1 MEEESSCCPFSPSS
15 LWEVIVK
22 CDDIC
27 FTHVLPRLN
36 GTDLKFLYGV
46 NKETRKLIK
55 RSTRAGDLKEKFKVQ
70 EMSSISTLEV
80 AWEHKSL
87 WPRHWEETWFCVK
100 VAKTNKLELLKWA
113 REEKKC
119 KRDDRTIDAAAYQG
133 NLEMVKY
140 CVANEC
146 PINTWACESAA
157 QNGHLECL
165 KYLREEVKAPW
176 DFLPAAWAAKNGHL
190 HILEYLVERKY
201 NKYNVLACKLAAMN
215 GHLDCLKYLHE
226 TAKAPWN
233 YKAKKQRR
241 REYALTLHIPF
252 SSSFESIRYIY
263 KRGLGLEF
271 SQTLSK
277 NQIRLSAFSIQKER
291 ERTRKNNSSDQN
303 MRATSFAQ
311 TTSCS
316 SSNKKSFIITKRRH
330 KIGGKMQTKMRPK
343 KAATTASAATSGGV
357 QTIGETFKKLKSE
370 NKIAFIPFVVAG
382 DPNLEATAKALKILD
397 AAGADVIELGVPYS
411 DPLAD
416 GPVIQAAATRALENG
431 ATLDKVIAM
440 AKKTID
446 NGKGVKAPIVMFT
459 YFNPIYQRGV
469 EKFVQQIADAGAR
482 GLLIPDV
489 PLEETYETS
498 KICSKYGIDLVLLS
512 TPTTPTER
520 ARQIAL
526 NTKGFVYLV
535 SVTGVTGMQ
544 TNVASRVEEL
554 VADLRKVTDE
564 PIAVGFGVSNA
575 GHAKQI
581 VNWGA
586 DGVIVGSA
594 LVRALGEAASE
605 EEGLKAFEEKAKE
618 IRSGA
623 CRD

>member
-1 MEEESSCCPFSPSS
+1 
-15 LWEVIVK
+15 
-22 CDDIC
+22 
-27 FTHVLPRLN
+27 
-36 GTDLKFLYGV
+36 
-46 NKETRKLIK
+46 
-55 RSTRAGDLKEKFKVQ
+55 
-70 EMSSISTLEV
+70 
-80 AWEHKSL
+80 
-87 WPRHWEETWFCVK
+87 
-100 VAKTNKLELLKWA
+100 
-113 REEKKC
+113 
-119 KRDDRTIDAAAYQG
+119 
-133 NLEMVKY
+133 
-140 CVANEC
+140 
-146 PINTWACESAA
+146 
-157 QNGHLECL
+157 
-165 KYLREEVKAPW
+165 
-176 DFLPAAWAAKNGHL
+176 
-190 HILEYLVERKY
+190 
-201 NKYNVLACKLAAMN
+201 
-215 GHLDCLKYLHE
+215 
-226 TAKAPWN
+226 
-233 YKAKKQRR
+233 
-241 REYALTLHIPF
+241 
-252 SSSFESIRYIY
+252 
-263 KRGLGLEF
+263 
-271 SQTLSK
+271 
-277 NQIRLSAFSIQKER
+277 
-291 ERTRKNNSSDQN
+291 
-303 MRATSFAQ
+303 
-311 TTSCS
+311 
-316 SSNKKSFIITKRRH
+316 
-330 KIGGKMQTKMRPK
+330 MQTKMRPK
-343 KAATTASAATSGGV
+343 KAACAASAATSGGV
-357 QTIGETFKKLKSE
+357 KAIGETFKKLKSE

-382 DPNLEATAKALKILD
+382 DPNLEATAKALKILGALLMLVFRLLCLCLCLRTDETTLFSLSFFLFNFFETTNKTD

>member
-1 MEEESSCCPFSPSS
+1 
-15 LWEVIVK
+15 
-22 CDDIC
+22 
-27 FTHVLPRLN
+27 
-36 GTDLKFLYGV
+36 
-46 NKETRKLIK
+46 
-55 RSTRAGDLKEKFKVQ
+55 
-70 EMSSISTLEV
+70 
-80 AWEHKSL
+80 
-87 WPRHWEETWFCVK
+87 
-100 VAKTNKLELLKWA
+100 
-113 REEKKC
+113 
-119 KRDDRTIDAAAYQG
+119 
-133 NLEMVKY
+133 
-140 CVANEC
+140 
-146 PINTWACESAA
+146 
-157 QNGHLECL
+157 
-165 KYLREEVKAPW
+165 
-176 DFLPAAWAAKNGHL
+176 
-190 HILEYLVERKY
+190 
-201 NKYNVLACKLAAMN
+201 
-215 GHLDCLKYLHE
+215 
-226 TAKAPWN
+226 
-233 YKAKKQRR
+233 
-241 REYALTLHIPF
+241 
-252 SSSFESIRYIY
+252 
-263 KRGLGLEF
+263 
-271 SQTLSK
+271 
-277 NQIRLSAFSIQKER
+277 
-291 ERTRKNNSSDQN
+291 
-303 MRATSFAQ
+303 
-311 TTSCS
+311 
-316 SSNKKSFIITKRRH
+316 
-330 KIGGKMQTKMRPK
+330 MQTNPRPK
-343 KAATTASAATSGGV
+343 KAACAASAATSGGV

>member
-1 MEEESSCCPFSPSS
+1 
-15 LWEVIVK
+15 
-22 CDDIC
+22 
-27 FTHVLPRLN
+27 
-36 GTDLKFLYGV
+36 
-46 NKETRKLIK
+46 
-55 RSTRAGDLKEKFKVQ
+55 
-70 EMSSISTLEV
+70 
-80 AWEHKSL
+80 
-87 WPRHWEETWFCVK
+87 
-100 VAKTNKLELLKWA
+100 
-113 REEKKC
+113 
-119 KRDDRTIDAAAYQG
+119 
-133 NLEMVKY
+133 
-140 CVANEC
+140 
-146 PINTWACESAA
+146 
-157 QNGHLECL
+157 
-165 KYLREEVKAPW
+165 
-176 DFLPAAWAAKNGHL
+176 
-190 HILEYLVERKY
+190 
-201 NKYNVLACKLAAMN
+201 
-215 GHLDCLKYLHE
+215 
-226 TAKAPWN
+226 
-233 YKAKKQRR
+233 
-241 REYALTLHIPF
+241 
-252 SSSFESIRYIY
+252 
-263 KRGLGLEF
+263 
-271 SQTLSK
+271 
-277 NQIRLSAFSIQKER
+277 
-291 ERTRKNNSSDQN
+291 
-303 MRATSFAQ
+303 MRATSFTQ
-311 TTSCS
+311 TKTSCSS

-343 KAATTASAATSGGV
+343 KAATAASAATSGGV

>member
-1 MEEESSCCPFSPSS
+1 MRYLSPSF
-15 LWEVIVK
+15 VFFV
-22 CDDIC
+22 
-27 FTHVLPRLN
+27 FVFVLTKPRSRFI
-36 GTDLKFLYGV
+36 FLF
-46 NKETRKLIK
+46 NFFET
-55 RSTRAGDLKEKFKVQ
+55 
-70 EMSSISTLEV
+70 
-80 AWEHKSL
+80 
-87 WPRHWEETWFCVK
+87 
-100 VAKTNKLELLKWA
+100 TNK
-113 REEKKC
+113 
-119 KRDDRTIDAAAYQG
+119 T
-133 NLEMVKY
+133 
-140 CVANEC
+140 
-146 PINTWACESAA
+146 
-157 QNGHLECL
+157 
-165 KYLREEVKAPW
+165 
-176 DFLPAAWAAKNGHL
+176 
-190 HILEYLVERKY
+190 
-201 NKYNVLACKLAAMN
+201 
-215 GHLDCLKYLHE
+215 
-226 TAKAPWN
+226 
-233 YKAKKQRR
+233 
-241 REYALTLHIPF
+241 
-252 SSSFESIRYIY
+252 
-263 KRGLGLEF
+263 
-271 SQTLSK
+271 
-277 NQIRLSAFSIQKER
+277 
-291 ERTRKNNSSDQN
+291 
-303 MRATSFAQ
+303 
-311 TTSCS
+311 
-316 SSNKKSFIITKRRH
+316 
-330 KIGGKMQTKMRPK
+330 
-343 KAATTASAATSGGV
+343 
-357 QTIGETFKKLKSE
+357 
-370 NKIAFIPFVVAG
+370 
-382 DPNLEATAKALKILD
+382 D
-397 AAGADVIELGVPYS
+397 AAGADVIELGFPYS

-446 NGKGVKAPIVMFT
+446 NGQGVKAPIVMFT

>member
-1 MEEESSCCPFSPSS
+1 M
-15 LWEVIVK
+15 
-22 CDDIC
+22 
-27 FTHVLPRLN
+27 
-36 GTDLKFLYGV
+36 
-46 NKETRKLIK
+46 
-55 RSTRAGDLKEKFKVQ
+55 RAF
-70 EMSSISTLEV
+70 
-80 AWEHKSL
+80 
-87 WPRHWEETWFCVK
+87 
-100 VAKTNKLELLKWA
+100 
-113 REEKKC
+113 
-119 KRDDRTIDAAAYQG
+119 
-133 NLEMVKY
+133 
-140 CVANEC
+140 
-146 PINTWACESAA
+146 
-157 QNGHLECL
+157 
-165 KYLREEVKAPW
+165 
-176 DFLPAAWAAKNGHL
+176 
-190 HILEYLVERKY
+190 
-201 NKYNVLACKLAAMN
+201 
-215 GHLDCLKYLHE
+215 
-226 TAKAPWN
+226 
-233 YKAKKQRR
+233 
-241 REYALTLHIPF
+241 
-252 SSSFESIRYIY
+252 YIY
-263 KRGLGLEF
+263 IKARIGIGIF
-271 SQTLSK
+271 P
-277 NQIRLSAFSIQKER
+277 NIIQKSDTSQRLFYSER
-291 ERTRKNNSSDQN
+291 ERKNAKEQLERSEHAIDIFRTNENFLFFFEQEKFYHHKKKTQNWRQNADQ
-303 MRATSFAQ
+303 
-311 TTSCS
+311 
-316 SSNKKSFIITKRRH
+316 
-330 KIGGKMQTKMRPK
+330 MRPK

-382 DPNLEATAKALKILD
+382 DPNLEATAKALKILGALLMLVFRLLCLCLCLRTDETTLFSLSFFLFNFFETTNKTD

>member
-1 MEEESSCCPFSPSS
+1 M
-15 LWEVIVK
+15 
-22 CDDIC
+22 
-27 FTHVLPRLN
+27 
-36 GTDLKFLYGV
+36 
-46 NKETRKLIK
+46 
-55 RSTRAGDLKEKFKVQ
+55 
-70 EMSSISTLEV
+70 
-80 AWEHKSL
+80 
-87 WPRHWEETWFCVK
+87 
-100 VAKTNKLELLKWA
+100 KTNK
-113 REEKKC
+113 
-119 KRDDRTIDAAAYQG
+119 T
-133 NLEMVKY
+133 
-140 CVANEC
+140 
-146 PINTWACESAA
+146 
-157 QNGHLECL
+157 
-165 KYLREEVKAPW
+165 
-176 DFLPAAWAAKNGHL
+176 
-190 HILEYLVERKY
+190 
-201 NKYNVLACKLAAMN
+201 
-215 GHLDCLKYLHE
+215 
-226 TAKAPWN
+226 
-233 YKAKKQRR
+233 
-241 REYALTLHIPF
+241 
-252 SSSFESIRYIY
+252 
-263 KRGLGLEF
+263 
-271 SQTLSK
+271 
-277 NQIRLSAFSIQKER
+277 
-291 ERTRKNNSSDQN
+291 
-303 MRATSFAQ
+303 
-311 TTSCS
+311 
-316 SSNKKSFIITKRRH
+316 
-330 KIGGKMQTKMRPK
+330 
-343 KAATTASAATSGGV
+343 
-357 QTIGETFKKLKSE
+357 
-370 NKIAFIPFVVAG
+370 
-382 DPNLEATAKALKILD
+382 D

-416 GPVIQAAATRALENG
+416 GPVIQAAATRALENC